1 MRIIKEFKIKLRLW
15 GRLVI
20 EIIYNKKIDGLEGMS
35 KLPGY
40 WVLQAAKV
48 NTGRLRRMLQDPD
61 NISAVE
67 YLKDLGYEDPK
78 KMNDDEFKK

>member
-1 MRIIKEFKIKLRLW
+1 MKIIKEFKIKLRLW

-48 NTGRLRRMLQDPD
+48 NTG
-61 NISAVE
+61 I
-67 YLKDLGYEDPK
+67 GYEDPK